1 MFLNGNEFPGM
12 KPQYIKWY
20 PKMLVGAC
28 FAMTGDVTFIQE
40 PTRLK
45 ARGPVYI
52 VGTPESSSFTM
63 H

>member
-1 MFLNGNEFPGM
+1 M

-20 PKMLVGAC
+20 PKMLVVVVGAC

-45 ARGPVYI
+45 ARGPAYI
-52 VGTPESSSFTM
+52 VGTPESSSFTL

>member
-1 MFLNGNEFPGM
+1 M

-20 PKMLVGAC
+20 PKMLVVVVGAC

-40 PTRLK
+40 PIRLK
-45 ARGPVYI
+45 ARGPAYI
-52 VGTPESSSFTM
+52 VGTPESSSFTL